1 MKSKRIG
8 AYDAFTQ
15 AFVISGLLIMHLLV
29 LGLCTFF
36 SYQFLIISVDY
47 SAILLI
53 CVLLVPLI
61 VADILGSQHQTFK
74 RFLLYYK
81 ISASGI
87 EGCGLGWKSW
97 NIPWDDIRIYG
108 LTGITTGMPLLFFS
122 KNPNDD
128 CSRKIVGQIGTQK
141 VVLQLRNKAW
151 DALADYM
158 PQDMKKRLDPAIQEK
173 REIFLKR

>member
-8 AYDAFTQ
+8 AYDAFRQ

-108 LTGITTGMPLLFFS
+108 LTGITTGIPLLFFS
-122 KNPNDD
+122 KNPNED

-141 VVLQLRNKAW
+141 VVLQLRTKAW

-158 PQDMKKRLDPAIQEK
+158 PQDIKNGWNQLFRKNEK
-173 REIFLKR
+173 YF